1 MESTIP
7 ETTSYLY
14 LGLGAILV
22 IAGLYVGSIVARYV
36 RYQEELDKIVLRP
49 ESGSSANLRAAKGK
63 AQGQADGEM

>member
-22 IAGLYVGSIVARYV
+22 IAGLYVGSLISRFIRY
-36 RYQEELDKIVLRP
+36 RTELDAIKRRQR
-49 ESGSSANLRAAKGK
+49 N
-63 AQGQADGEM
+63 